1 MLDEQTH
8 SNMMDALLG
17 WCVVITELSSA
28 TPEWQPLQDAA
39 ATTIERYQREG
50 IPLPEYEEL
59 ATRLTTLHAA
69 WLESLTTP
77 KQRERFSAF

>member
-1 MLDEQTH
+1 MIDEQTR
-8 SNMMDALLG
+8 SDMMDALLG
-17 WCVVITELSSA
+17 WCVVATEISSA
-28 TPEWQPLQDAA
+28 SPEWQPLQAEAA
-39 ATTIERYQREG
+39 ATIERYQREG
-50 IPLPEYEEL
+50 IPLTEYEEL